1 MSNAYPPQV
10 DYTSKAFDQMLDEAV
25 AAQEASD
32 SEPAWSREKPEKVET
47 VEKTEKA
54 DSDFSPGSESAKESN
69 SEEEEEFVRTS
80 RFSRRNVPAV
90 SDMEFLYKWLWVLTR
105 LVLRRHSLGLTLHND

>member
-1 MSNAYPPQV
+1 MSDTYPTQV
-10 DYTSKAFDQMLDEAV
+10 DYTSKAFDKMLDEAV

-32 SEPAWSREKPEKVET
+32 PEPVWSREKSEKVET

-69 SEEEEEFVRTS
+69 SEEEFVRTS

-90 SDMEFLYKWLWVLTR
+90 SDIEFPYKWLWVLTR
-105 LVLRRHSLGLTLHND
+105 LFLSRHSLGLTLHND